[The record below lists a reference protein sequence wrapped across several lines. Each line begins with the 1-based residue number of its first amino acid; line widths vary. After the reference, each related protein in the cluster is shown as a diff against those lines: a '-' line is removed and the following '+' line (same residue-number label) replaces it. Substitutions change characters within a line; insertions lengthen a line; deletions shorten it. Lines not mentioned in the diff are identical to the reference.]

1 MADVHDRATRRRNM
15 QAIRHKDTKP
25 EILVRKAL
33 FREGFR
39 YSLHRKD
46 LPGKPDLT
54 LLKHRA
60 VVQIHGCYW
69 HFHGC
74 HLSKI
79 PDTDSEWW
87 REKLQTTRARDQ
99 RNREA
104 LHTAGWRVCEVWECA
119 LRGKNRWKLEDVV
132 SQIKNWLNSDMNYME
147 ILGEGTN
154 AGDSE

>member
-33 FREGFR
+33 FRKGFR

-54 LLKHRA
+54 LAKHRA
-60 VVQIHGCYW
+60 VVQVNGCYW

-74 HLSKI
+74 HLSKV
-79 PDTDSEWW
+79 PDTDSDWW

-104 LHTAGWRVCEVWECA
+104 LAASGWRVCEVWECT
-119 LRGKNRWKLEDVV
+119 LRGKNRWNLANVV
-132 SQIKNWLNSDMNYME
+132 SQIKNWLNSDSNCLK
-147 ILGEGTN
+147 IGGEREN
-154 AGDSE
+154 AGVSE